1 MFRKFIISV
10 CGPILLAGLLHA
22 DASRSLTIEECLKLG
37 LENNPG
43 LKSSQAGV
51 SLAQARVR
59 EAYASALPSV
69 KLTGG
74 YTRLS
79 YVDPFIITLPLPGRA
94 PISETVSPSIPNN
107 YAAKLTVQQPIFTGF
122 RLASAT
128 KAAREYLQA
137 TDEDFAASRAR
148 LAFDIRSS
156 YWSLYK
162 AERLQQLVT
171 RSQVQVQAHL
181 DDVRNLLAQG
191 LAVRNDVL
199 KTEVQLANVG
209 LLKLDAENAVRLART
224 ALNNQI
230 GLSLDTETEPSS
242 EADTIASAPE
252 AGLDSLIA
260 EAQRN
265 RPEVRA
271 TEHRVRLAAAAV
283 TVAEGAWYPQIAF
296 TGNYYYSRPNQR
308 YQPPQ
313 DKFNKSWDLGL
324 GASFDVWNWG
334 MAAHQTAEARAQLIQ
349 VKAGLEIARDG
360 VALEATQDYQN
371 LLSAIEKARA
381 TGQALGQAEENQQA
395 VEASFKAGS
404 ATSSDV
410 LDAETLLLQAQ
421 VNRTASQ
428 VDMELA
434 RAKLQ
439 KTLGQ
444 E

>member
-1 MFRKFIISV
+1 MFRRTVISL
-10 CGPILLAGLLHA
+10 GGSILLAGLLQA
-22 DASRSLTIEECLKLG
+22 GAPQSLTIEECLKLG
-37 LENNPG
+37 LANNPG
-43 LKSSQAGV
+43 LKSSWAGV
-51 SLAQARVR
+51 SLAQAKVR

-69 KLTGG
+69 KLSGG

-79 YVDPFIITLPLPGRA
+79 YVDPFVITLPLPGRVV
-94 PISETVSPSIPNN
+94 SETVAPVIPNN
-107 YAAKLTVQQPIFTGF
+107 YAAKLTVQQPIFAGF
-122 RLASAT
+122 RLTSAT

-137 TDEDFAASRAR
+137 TDDDFAASRAK
-148 LAFDIRSS
+148 LAFDVRTA
-156 YWSLYK
+156 YWNLYK
-162 AERLQQLVT
+162 AERLDQLLAH
-171 RSQVQVQAHL
+171 SQAQVQAHL

-199 KTEVQLANVG
+199 KVEVQLANVG

-230 GLSLDTETEPSS
+230 GLALDTETEPAS
-242 EADTIASAPE
+242 EADSVASAPD

-260 EAQRN
+260 EARRN

-296 TGNYYYSRPNQR
+296 TGDYYYSRPNQR

-313 DKFNKSWDLGL
+313 DRFNKSWDLGL

-349 VKAGLEIARDG
+349 AKAALEIARDG

-371 LLSAIEKARA
+371 LLAAIEKVKA
-381 TGQALGQAEENQQA
+381 TGQALGQADENRQG

-410 LDAETLLLQAQ
+410 LDAETALLQAQ
-421 VNRTASQ
+421 VNRTAAQ

-434 RAKLQ
+434 RAKLA

>member
-1 MFRKFIISV
+1 
-10 CGPILLAGLLHA
+10 
-22 DASRSLTIEECLKLG
+22 
-37 LENNPG
+37 
-43 LKSSQAGV
+43 
-51 SLAQARVR
+51 
-59 EAYASALPSV
+59 
-69 KLTGG
+69 
-74 YTRLS
+74 
-79 YVDPFIITLPLPGRA
+79 
-94 PISETVSPSIPNN
+94 
-107 YAAKLTVQQPIFTGF
+107 
-122 RLASAT
+122 
-128 KAAREYLQA
+128 
-137 TDEDFAASRAR
+137 
-148 LAFDIRSS
+148 
-156 YWSLYK
+156 
-162 AERLQQLVT
+162 LQQLVT
-171 RSQVQVQAHL
+171 RSQAQVQAHL

-199 KTEVQLANVG
+199 KVDVQLTNVG
-209 LLKLDAENAVRLART
+209 LLKLDADNAVRLART

-230 GLSLDTETEPSS
+230 GLSLDTETEPTS
-242 EADTIASAPE
+242 EADSVATAPD

-260 EAQRN
+260 EARQN

-271 TEHRVRLAAAAV
+271 TEHRVRLASAAV

-313 DKFNKSWDLGL
+313 DKFNQSWDLGL

-334 MAAHQTAEARAQLIQ
+334 LAAHQTAEAKAQLAQ
-349 VKAGLEIARDG
+349 ARAGLEIARNG

-371 LLSAIEKARA
+371 LLSAAEKVKA
-381 TGQALGQAEENQQA
+381 TGQALGQAEENRQV

-410 LDAETLLLQAQ
+410 LDAETALLQAQ

-444 E
+444 D